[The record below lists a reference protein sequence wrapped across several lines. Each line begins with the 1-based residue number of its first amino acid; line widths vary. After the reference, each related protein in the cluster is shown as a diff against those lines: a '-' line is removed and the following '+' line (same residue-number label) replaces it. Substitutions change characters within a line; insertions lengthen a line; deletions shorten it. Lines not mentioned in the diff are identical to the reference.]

1 MDGSNRANK
10 NVTVERCDPQFPV
23 DAVVNHRW
31 VNAVGFMSFIVFR
44 WCTAYKNVVHSDH
57 FYSGFQTLPTPN
69 IKEAQSYFSQLLE
82 LACMAALVPLQQSR
96 LRRSLPLQ
104 LLFSVCAI
112 LRRRRVAATAG
123 AVTS

>member
-10 NVTVERCDPQFPV
+10 NVIVERCDPQFPV

-31 VNAVGFMSFIVFR
+31 VNAVGFEL
-44 WCTAYKNVVHSDH
+44 HSISLV
-57 FYSGFQTLPTPN
+57 YSIQKCRPLGPFLQRFQTLPTPN
-69 IKEAQSYFSQLLE
+69 IKEAQSYFSELLE

>member
-31 VNAVGFMSFIVFR
+31 VNAVGFEL
-44 WCTAYKNVVHSDH
+44 HSISLV
-57 FYSGFQTLPTPN
+57 YSIQKCRPLGPFLQRFQTLPTPN

>member
-10 NVTVERCDPQFPV
+10 NVIVERCDPQFPV

-31 VNAVGFMSFIVFR
+31 VNAVGFEL
-44 WCTAYKNVVHSDH
+44 HSISLV
-57 FYSGFQTLPTPN
+57 YSIQKCRPFGPFLQRFQTLPTPN